1 MGEADRYGEYKEQKK
16 PGRRFLL
23 NDAGNALMNLLIINI
38 VFFLILTF
46 IQMGYVVSDKPLTI
60 FYDQVL
66 QWFSMPA
73 SLRSLSERP
82 WTVLSY
88 MFSDISVMRLVVNM
102 IWLWGFGSIMQS
114 VSGNDKIIPVYIY
127 GAVVGGIVFVAANY
141 AIPQL
146 RSGISGASLLGAN
159 AAVMAVAGAA
169 TAFTPHHRFFEQLW
183 GGIPIWAL
191 LAVFILID
199 IAGLPSLNAAYVLAH
214 LSAVGTGIG
223 FVYLLR
229 RGTDLSTWMH
239 KFYRWFMN
247 LFDPN
252 SRGHDTS
259 LKEQVFYETG
269 GRKPFSK
276 SPNITQQRVDE
287 ILDKINQKGYQYLTE
302 EEKSILK
309 KAADDEALK

>member
-1 MGEADRYGEYKEQKK
+1 MGEAERYGEFKGEKK
-16 PGRRFLL
+16 TRRRFLL
-23 NDAGNALMNLLIINI
+23 NDAGNALMNLVIINI

-46 IQMGYVVSDKPLTI
+46 IQMGYAVSDKPLTN
-60 FYDQVL
+60 FYNEVL
-66 QWFSMPA
+66 QWFAMPA
-73 SLRSLSERP
+73 SLRSFSERP
-82 WTVLSY
+82 WTIISY

-127 GAVVGGIVFVAANY
+127 GAVLGGIVFVAANY
-141 AIPQL
+141 AIPYL
-146 RSGISGASLLGAN
+146 RPGISGASILGAN
-159 AAVMAVAGAA
+159 TAVMAVAGAA
-169 TAFTPHHRFFEQLW
+169 TALAPRYRFFEQLW
-183 GGIPIWAL
+183 GGVPIWVL
-191 LAVFILID
+191 LAVFVLID
-199 IAGLPSLNAAYVLAH
+199 IAGMPAQNTAFILAH
-214 LSAVGTGIG
+214 LSAVGAGIG

-239 KFYRWFMN
+239 KFYNWFMN

-259 LKEQVFYETG
+259 FKERVFYETG
-269 GRKPFSK
+269 SRKPFSK

-302 EEKSILK
+302 EEKGILK
-309 KAADDEALK
+309 KAADDDALK